1 MTENAKISQR
11 QIPQRRKPVV
21 THDPDSENPRDGW
34 GGTPAG
40 HVFRHVHPV
49 PPSRYTG
56 MWRDAKN
63 RSSQMQEMRLTAWLT
78 AVRATAYSDGEDELT
93 WIPSWKAEWLQW
105 AVVYPTEWSQE
116 HILAGKRLYRVAY
129 QVPDSEPDFKIRLE
143 LLRRFSM
150 VVARRGLRESP
161 ELVPS
166 IAKLERVDTYDFASD
181 YPEYAVEP
189 DPMPNG
195 YLGIL
200 TDYQTFLVQRVALAR
215 TLASTDRV
223 TEADVLRGIV
233 ARHEQALVAELQE
246 RNINAVALARSLG
259 IGVDAGD
266 TDQ

>member
-1 MTENAKISQR
+1 MTENAKIGPR
-11 QIPQRRKPVV
+11 QFPPRQKPVV
-21 THDPDSENPRDGW
+21 THDPDSENPQDGR

-63 RSSQMQEMRLTAWLT
+63 RSKQMQEIRLTSWLT

-93 WIPSWKAEWLQW
+93 WLPTWKAEWLPW
-105 AVVYPTEWSQE
+105 AVVCPTEWIQE
-116 HILAGKRLYRVAY
+116 HVLTGKRLYRVAY

-150 VVARRGLRESP
+150 IVARRGLRESP
-161 ELVPS
+161 EMVPS
-166 IAKLERVDTYDFASD
+166 IANLERVDTFNFAAD
-181 YPEYAVEP
+181 YPEHAVEP

-200 TDYQTFLVQRVALAR
+200 TDYQTFLIQRVALAR

-223 TEADVLRGIV
+223 TESDVLRGIV
-233 ARHEQALVAELQE
+233 ARHEPALVAELKE
-246 RNINAVALARSLG
+246 RNIDAVALAKSLG
-259 IGVDAGD
+259 LSIDGAA
-266 TDQ
+266 TE